1 MMMQAKLEGCCK
13 KISDVEIFDEFIGAI
28 TLPSY
33 CFDFVRLRV
42 KCGRVQKQSGEGDG
56 KKSLTNALPARLS

>member
-42 KCGRVQKQSGEGDG
+42 GLKKVWGGNG
-56 KKSLTNALPARLS
+56 KKSITNALPNRFFFFF

>member
-28 TLPSY
+28 TLPCY
-33 CFDFVRLRV
+33 CFDFVRLRDFKKEWGGEWQKV
-42 KCGRVQKQSGEGDG
+42 RHKC
-56 KKSLTNALPARLS
+56 TRLS

>member
-33 CFDFVRLRV
+33 CFDCVRPRV
-42 KCGRVQKQSGEGDG
+42 KRGRLQKTE
-56 KKSLTNALPARLS
+56 KE